1 MKKNVDRQGLPSVKH
16 RVSRRFVYTYI
27 STTFSAKKMKKKLF
41 YLSKGKDAKQKQQ
54 VIF

>member
-27 STTFSAKKMKKKLF
+27 STTFSAKKMKKSFSL
-41 YLSKGKDAKQKQQ
+41 YQKEKMQNKNNR
-54 VIF
+54 